1 MANLTTTEANNILEA
16 SSGKTVFTAVSGG
29 VGTQKV
35 ALETSTGTAAA
46 AGTEVTGGA
55 GPYARQTITFAAASA
70 GAIASNLLLTYSG
83 MPACTV
89 TYVSEYDAN
98 GTTRRW
104 FGALTASKTVNAGDT
119 FTIASGS
126 YTKTLS

>member
-1 MANLTTTEANNILEA
+1 MANLVTVEANAILAA
-16 SSGKTVFTAVSGG
+16 SSGQTAYPAV
-29 VGTQKV
+29 VAPLKV
-35 ALETSTGTAAA
+35 ALATGASTATAP
-46 AGTEVTGGA
+46 GTEVSGGA

-70 GAIASNLLLTYSG
+70 GSIASNLALTYSG

-89 TYVSEYDAN
+89 IGVDEYDST
-98 GTTRRW
+98 GTPVRRW

-119 FTIASGS
+119 FSIASGS

>member
-1 MANLTTTEANNILEA
+1 MANLTTTEANNILNA
-16 SSGKTVFTAVSGG
+16 SSGQAVFAAVSGG

-46 AGTEVTGGA
+46 AGTEVTGGT
-55 GPYARQTITFAAASA
+55 YARQQITFSAASA
-70 GAIASNLLLTYSG
+70 GSITNSGALTYSG

-98 GTTRRW
+98 ATTRRW
-104 FGALTASKTVNAGDT
+104 FGALQASKTVNAGDT
-119 FTIASGS
+119 FSIAASS